1 MKFHQKFP
9 RKVISFLAFSG
20 LLVGAG
26 EICHAQTQVFSE
38 DWETDHSIDGTYIT
52 NFTSGGANLANLYFD
67 YSTAGIPQS
76 PHSTGQGTHALKLAA
91 NLDSSIQVFPSGV
104 SVSPAGFGIT
114 ENFVMHWDGWWN
126 YNGPFTGG
134 GSGSTQIGGAGYG
147 TAGTTAQV
155 AGVADSVYIGGS
167 TDGNTTSD
175 FRVYSTYHPISYQN
189 ISYRIG
195 SDGTNATTL
204 GDPSSGFVYAGD
216 GGSRD
221 SDVGG
226 ATGYYETNFPA
237 QQCPTNQFLHYPQ
250 QTNSNGTLPGA
261 PGFAKPGALCFK
273 WHDVSLEKIA
283 NVITYR
289 IDGVLIATVDVVDAG
304 PLGGTNIL
312 FNHYDINTG
321 ASIDPNRTNLIFT
334 LVDNIRITNFPNVVS
349 VSNTV
354 PSIAE
359 GNATPGTFVITR
371 TSSGIPLTVNYS
383 MTGTAQNGIDY
394 TNAAGGPLSGSVT
407 FSANATST
415 NIQVFAV
422 DDSIPETTETIVLNI
437 NPSTNYT
444 GAGNATIRIVDN
456 EPPQLA
462 ITNLNSQ
469 MYERTNDL
477 ATFQITRL
485 GSTNT
490 ASFPINLSFTGGTA
504 TFGTDFYTNT
514 ALTFEPGVSTTNI
527 NIYPIEDGLYEGNET
542 AFVNI
547 ASASGGEYTVGSAGS
562 ASITIVDADNP
573 AETVLF
579 SDNFNTDSSA
589 NWNLF
594 FADTN
599 NPAILDYSAL
609 FAFDYSGQ
617 GIPPAPHGGGDTHGL
632 FLTVNK
638 DPTPTAAALNL
649 YPIGQNFSG
658 NFALRFDMFLDIDL
672 GGSSTEYALFGIN
685 HSGTKTNW
693 WRSGGVPAGWT
704 FDGIF
709 YAVETDAQNAPN
721 FVNYSSPTTNNNPTA
736 LTAGVNSSAFATA
749 FKAPPWGVAGSPVNV
764 ITNSPST
771 PVWSDVE
778 LSKVNDIV
786 TLRINKTTIFSY
798 TNTTPYNSGNI
809 MLGYEDAFDSTGP
822 IDNYVVYDNLRVVS
836 LAGPVVTSISRV
848 GGNVQID
855 FTAGAAD
862 VPGQFVLQSASVV
875 TGPYTD
881 TTATI
886 TSLGGGSFRAT
897 KPFDPNALAV
907 FYRIRR
913 PY

>member
-1 MKFHQKFP
+1 MKSHHILSCKFAP
-9 RKVISFLAFSG
+9 ALALAT
-20 LLVGAG
+20 LLSLPVVCQG
-26 EICHAQTQVFSE
+26 QTQVFSE
-38 DWETDHSIDGTYIT
+38 DWETDHSVDNTYLT
-52 NFTSGGANLANLYFD
+52 NYTSGGANLAVLYFD
-67 YSTAGIPQS
+67 YSTAGIPLS
-76 PHSTGQGTHALKLAA
+76 PHSTGPGTHALKLCA
-91 NLDSSIQVFPSGV
+91 NLDSSVQIFPSGV

-189 ISYRIG
+189 MSYRVG

-204 GDPSSGFVYAGD
+204 GDPSSGFVYAGN

-226 ATGYYETNFPA
+226 ATGYYITNFPS
-237 QQCPTNQFLHYPQ
+237 QQCPTNQFLLYPQ
-250 QTNSNGTLPGA
+250 QTNSSGTLPGA
-261 PGFAKPGALCFK
+261 PGFNKAGALCFK

-312 FNHYDINTG
+312 FNHYDINAN
-321 ASIDPNRTNLIFT
+321 ASVDPNRTNLIFT
-334 LVDNIRITNFPNVVS
+334 LVDNVRITNFPNVVS
-349 VSNTV
+349 VTTAT
-354 PSIAE
+354 PTIAE
-359 GNATPGTFVITR
+359 GSSTPGTFVITR
-371 TSSGIPLTVNYS
+371 TSSGTPLTVTYT
-383 MTGTAQNGIDY
+383 MTGTAQNGVDY
-394 TNAAGGPLSGSVT
+394 TNAAGSPLSGTVT
-407 FSANATST
+407 FSANATAT
-415 NIQVFAV
+415 NIDVFAV
-422 DDSIPETTETIVLNI
+422 DDTIPETTESIVLNI
-437 NPSTNYT
+437 DPSANYT

-456 EPPQLA
+456 EPPQLTIA
-462 ITNLNSQ
+462 SVHSQ
-469 MYERTNDL
+469 MFERTNDF

-490 ASFPINLSFTGGTA
+490 ASFQVLLSFSGGTA
-504 TFGTDFYTNT
+504 SFGTDFYTTNT
-514 ALTFEPGVSTTNI
+514 ALTFEPGVQTTNI
-527 NIYPIEDGLYEGNET
+527 SIFPIEDGVYEGNET

-547 ASASGGEYTVGSAGS
+547 AIPSANEYTIGSPGS
-562 ASITIVDADNP
+562 ASITIVDADGP
-573 AETVLF
+573 PETVLF

-599 NPAILDYSAL
+599 TPPIFDYSAF

-617 GIPPAPHGGGDTHGL
+617 GIPPAPHGNGDTLGL

-638 DPTPTAAALNL
+638 DATPTAAALNL

-658 NFALRFDMFLDIDL
+658 NFALKFDMFLDIVP

-709 YAVETDAQNAPN
+709 YAIETDAQSAPN

-736 LTAGVNSSAFATA
+736 LTAGVNSSALAAA
-749 FKAPPWGVAGSPVNV
+749 FKSPPWVVAGSPAMSISSN
-764 ITNSPST
+764 T

-778 LSKVNDIV
+778 LSKIGSLI
-786 TLRINKTTIFSY
+786 TLRINKTVIFTY
-798 TNTTPYNSGNI
+798 TNTTLYTSGNI

-822 IDNYVVYDNLRVVS
+822 VQDYVVYDNLRVIS
-836 LAGPVVTSISRV
+836 LAGPIVTAINRV

-862 VPGQFVLQSASVV
+862 VPAQFALQSASLVI
-875 TGPYTD
+875 GPYGD
-881 TTATI
+881 TSASI
-886 TSLGGGSFRAT
+886 TSLGGGNFRAT
-897 KPFDPNALAV
+897 KPFDPNASAA
-907 FYRIRR
+907 FYRVRR
-913 PY
+913 AF

>member
-1 MKFHQKFP
+1 MNSHRIPNCKFVP
-9 RKVISFLAFSG
+9 TLALIT
-20 LLVGAG
+20 LLSLPI
-26 EICHAQTQVFSE
+26 ICQAQTQVFSE
-38 DWETDHSIDGTYIT
+38 DWETDHSLDNTYIT
-52 NFTSGGANLANLYFD
+52 NYTSGGANLAFLYFD
-67 YSTAGIPQS
+67 YSTAGIPLS
-76 PHSTGQGTHALKLAA
+76 PHSTGSGTHALKLCA

-167 TDGNTTSD
+167 TDGNTSSD

-189 ISYRIG
+189 MSYRIG

-226 ATGYYETNFPA
+226 ATGYYVTNFPSR
-237 QQCPTNQFLHYPQ
+237 QCPTNQFLLYPQ

-261 PGFAKPGALCFK
+261 PGFNKAGALCFK

-321 ASIDPNRTNLIFT
+321 ASTDPNRTNLIFT
-334 LVDNIRITNFPNVVS
+334 LVDNVRITNFPNVVS
-349 VSNTV
+349 ASNAVS
-354 PSIAE
+354 SIAE
-359 GNATPGTFVITR
+359 GDSTPGTFVITR

-383 MTGTAQNGIDY
+383 MTGTAQNGVDY

-422 DDSIPETTETIVLNI
+422 DDTIPETTETITLNI

-444 GAGNATIRIVDN
+444 GAGNATIRIIDN
-456 EPPQLA
+456 EPPQLT
-462 ITNLNSQ
+462 ISRVHSQ
-469 MYERTNDL
+469 MYERTNDF
-477 ATFQITRL
+477 AAFQITRL

-490 ASFPINLSFTGGTA
+490 ASFPINLSFTGGSA
-504 TFGTDFYTNT
+504 TFGTDFYWTNT
-514 ALTFEPGVSTTNI
+514 ALTFEPGVQTTNVSI
-527 NIYPIEDGLYEGNET
+527 FPIEDGIYEGNET

-547 ASASGGEYTVGSAGS
+547 AAASGGEYTIGTTNS
-562 ASITIVDADNP
+562 ASITIVDADGP
-573 AETVLF
+573 PETVLF

-599 NPAILDYSAL
+599 SPPVFDYTAL

-617 GIPPAPHGGGDTHGL
+617 GIPPAPHGNGDTLGL
-632 FLTVNK
+632 FLQVNK

-658 NFALRFDMFLDIDL
+658 NFALKFDMFLDMIS
-672 GGSSTEYALFGIN
+672 GSASTEYALFGIN

-709 YAVETDAQNAPN
+709 YAVETDAQSAPN

-736 LTAGVNSSAFATA
+736 LTAGVNSSAFTAA
-749 FKAPPWGVAGSPVNV
+749 FKSPPWAVAGSPAMN
-764 ITNSPST
+764 ITSNT
-771 PVWSDVE
+771 PVWADVE
-778 LSKVNDIV
+778 LSKVNDRI

-798 TNTTPYNSGNI
+798 TNTTPYTSGNI
-809 MLGYEDAFDSTGP
+809 MLGYEDAFDSLGLAA
-822 IDNYVVYDNLRVVS
+822 NYVIYDNVRVIS
-836 LAGPVVTSISRV
+836 LAGPVVTAINRV

-862 VPGQFVLQSASVV
+862 VPAQFALQSASLVV
-875 TGPYTD
+875 GPYAD
-881 TTATI
+881 TSASI
-886 TSLGGGSFRAT
+886 TSLGAGNFRAT
-897 KPFDPNALAV
+897 KPFDPNAPAV
-907 FYRIRR
+907 FYRVRR
-913 PY
+913 SF